1 VIKEIAWR
9 WREIGADGRICDL
22 MDSQVSAIEA
32 ACEQISSAG
41 AGDGLSAAFDL
52 IEQRIAGFGGGDRTA
67 APAAAEA
74 SPSPPPSTPAS
85 SVEMPAAVAET
96 VQAATATQDTEAAI
110 GTAAMPAEEI
120 VAAVDALDMAA
131 AVAEAAEVAAEVAE
145 ITADACD
152 AHDEALLDLVA
163 FEMSA
168 PEPSAIDDVAEANAD
183 EIAELPPAEPA
194 MVAPEPEPIAAAPQP
209 LAIQPSLQPALERSP
224 EPSHEPSHSL
234 GSSLIASG
242 IVPGPH
248 FAASDPLAP
257 IRRLSQAEKIA
268 LFS

>member
-1 VIKEIAWR
+1 
-9 WREIGADGRICDL
+9 
-22 MDSQVSAIEA
+22 
-32 ACEQISSAG
+32 
-41 AGDGLSAAFDL
+41 
-52 IEQRIAGFGGGDRTA
+52 
-67 APAAAEA
+67 
-74 SPSPPPSTPAS
+74 
-85 SVEMPAAVAET
+85 VAET